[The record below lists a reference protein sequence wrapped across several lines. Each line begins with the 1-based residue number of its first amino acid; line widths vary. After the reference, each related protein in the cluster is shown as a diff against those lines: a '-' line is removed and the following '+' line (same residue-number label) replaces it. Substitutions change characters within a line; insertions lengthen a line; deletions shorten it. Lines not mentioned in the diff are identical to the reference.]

1 MLKKPSQKAKIR
13 KAVAIGFLSIFLLA
27 FFTETMVVLKS
38 YDHQELVDAGEENEE
53 ETENSKEW
61 NDDFITSNFCF
72 HVFKMNISL
81 TYQNHV
87 YNGFGQLISI
97 FSPPPDLI

>member
-1 MLKKPSQKAKIR
+1 MHKKPFQIAKIR
-13 KAVAIGFLSIFLLA
+13 KAFAVGFLSIFLLA
-27 FFTETMVVLKS
+27 FFIQVIEVLES
-38 YDHQELVDAGEENEE
+38 RDYHELVDAGEENEE

-61 NDDFITSNFCF
+61 NDDFITSSFCF
-72 HVFKMNISL
+72 HVFKMNVLI

-87 YNGFGQLISI
+87 YTEFAQLMPI